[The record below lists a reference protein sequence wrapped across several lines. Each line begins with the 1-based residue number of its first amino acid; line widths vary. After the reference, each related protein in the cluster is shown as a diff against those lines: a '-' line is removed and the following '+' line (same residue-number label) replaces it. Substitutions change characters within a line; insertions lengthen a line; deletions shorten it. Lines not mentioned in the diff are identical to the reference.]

1 MESKLIEAIGITKA
15 FSGAPVLRNVSF
27 ELLHGEVHALMG
39 ENGAGKSTLSKIITG
54 IYQADKGQV
63 FVEGKPV
70 QFNNTREAI
79 AGGVSIVTQEFSLL
93 PDFSVS
99 ENIFLTDKRFYKKG
113 FISDKTAMAAE
124 TYNLLKLFDME
135 SFIDPYE
142 KVINLSVAQMQVV
155 EILKAVSTEAKAII
169 LDEPTASLSNKEI
182 QMLFNLVRQLKAEG
196 VGFIIV
202 SHKISEIYEIADRI
216 TVLRDGL
223 LILNGVVT
231 KELQQK
237 DLIKAMVGREINDL
251 YGVKGENNKHR
262 FHKNEVVLEVQDL
275 TDINHYVRD
284 ISFSVCKGE
293 IAGFSGLVGAGR
305 SELVRCIFGAN
316 KRAKGKVFLNGEEIK
331 PDSIRAC
338 VEKKIGFVTEDR
350 KNDGILQEISVLKNI
365 CLVDLAAGERILI
378 DQKRDEKNCDQMINQ
393 LSIKVMD
400 IDDPVKKLSGGN
412 QQKLLL
418 AKWLLLDP
426 VVLIVDEPTRGVD
439 IGAKADIY
447 EIMRKLAE
455 KGIAIIVVSSELPE
469 VLGICDTIY
478 VMREGQITAKLNV
491 DEADEETIG
500 YYSTIGKGV

>member
-1 MESKLIEAIGITKA
+1 
-15 FSGAPVLRNVSF
+15 
-27 ELLHGEVHALMG
+27 
-39 ENGAGKSTLSKIITG
+39 
-54 IYQADKGQV
+54 
-63 FVEGKPV
+63 
-70 QFNNTREAI
+70 
-79 AGGVSIVTQEFSLL
+79 
-93 PDFSVS
+93 
-99 ENIFLTDKRFYKKG
+99 
-113 FISDKTAMAAE
+113 
-124 TYNLLKLFDME
+124 
-135 SFIDPYE
+135 
-142 KVINLSVAQMQVV
+142 
-155 EILKAVSTEAKAII
+155 
-169 LDEPTASLSNKEI
+169 
-182 QMLFNLVRQLKAEG
+182 
-196 VGFIIV
+196 
-202 SHKISEIYEIADRI
+202 
-216 TVLRDGL
+216 
-223 LILNGVVT
+223 
-231 KELQQK
+231 LQQK

>member
-54 IYQADKGQV
+54 IYQADEGQV

-237 DLIKAMVGREINDL
+237 DLIKAMVGREINERKKIHEKEGIGKDL
-251 YGVKGENNKHR
+251 LEPYADRIHSGIIVLLNTGWSQKRGYSLEYYHDWPYLAKDGAEWLLEKRVKGVGIDCMSMGGWYEGTGRPCH
-262 FHKNEVVLEVQDL
+262 EVLLPAHIWILEE
-275 TDINHYVRD
+275 INIPEELNQYEKCWLFAFP
-284 ISFSVCKGE
+284 IKLK
-293 IAGFSGLVGAGR
+293 GFSGAP
-305 SELVRCIFGAN
+305 VRA
-316 KRAKGKVFLNGEEIK
+316 V
-331 PDSIRAC
+331 
-338 VEKKIGFVTEDR
+338 
-350 KNDGILQEISVLKNI
+350 
-365 CLVDLAAGERILI
+365 AA
-378 DQKRDEKNCDQMINQ
+378 
-393 LSIKVMD
+393 V
-400 IDDPVKKLSGGN
+400 
-412 QQKLLL
+412 
-418 AKWLLLDP
+418 
-426 VVLIVDEPTRGVD
+426 
-439 IGAKADIY
+439 
-447 EIMRKLAE
+447 
-455 KGIAIIVVSSELPE
+455 
-469 VLGICDTIY
+469 
-478 VMREGQITAKLNV
+478 
-491 DEADEETIG
+491 
-500 YYSTIGKGV
+500 